1 MPQSAAWPRPVTV
14 QPQEQN
20 ERLCRCCQG
29 EEQEQDEGRE
39 LSTQKALLTSVKT
52 TQRIGGARGQ
62 GERSPRAG
70 KKRRQRAQSLGPCRR
85 EAERRAG
92 KGHRA
97 KKAVG

>member
-70 KKRRQRAQSLGPCRR
+70 KKRRQREHSHSGPAGERQRGEQAKATARR
-85 EAERRAG
+85 RQ
-92 KGHRA
+92 
-97 KKAVG
+97 